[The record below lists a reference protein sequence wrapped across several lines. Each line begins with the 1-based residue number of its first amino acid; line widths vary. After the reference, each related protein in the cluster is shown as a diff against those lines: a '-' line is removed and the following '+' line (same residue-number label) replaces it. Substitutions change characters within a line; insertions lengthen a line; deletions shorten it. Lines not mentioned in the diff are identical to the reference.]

1 MQPSKHKLHKQ
12 WAKAIARRTAAGLGN
27 KFRNASH
34 INRPAGGCGAQ
45 FARVPV
51 PCGAPVMEAADLENR
66 RLVRRLARAI
76 AAEEVIGSHRELDL
90 VDKLHPLLED
100 TAHSVLLGLHP
111 VSCCFAQAVRALP
124 TYES

>member
-1 MQPSKHKLHKQ
+1 
-12 WAKAIARRTAAGLGN
+12 
-27 KFRNASH
+27 
-34 INRPAGGCGAQ
+34 
-45 FARVPV
+45 
-51 PCGAPVMEAADLENR
+51 MEAADLENR

-111 VSCCFAQAVRALP
+111 VSCCFAEAVRALP